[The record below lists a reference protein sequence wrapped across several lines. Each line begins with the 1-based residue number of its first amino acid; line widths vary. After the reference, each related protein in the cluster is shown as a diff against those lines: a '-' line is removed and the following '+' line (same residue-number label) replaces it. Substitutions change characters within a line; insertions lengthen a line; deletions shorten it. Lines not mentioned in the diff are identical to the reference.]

1 MEPLRKELAEGV
13 FLTYVPAAKFKTGV
27 LGAQLITPLEES
39 TVAAGAL
46 LPAVLRRGTTAHR
59 DMRSIAAE
67 LDRLYGASI
76 AYTVRKKGENQCL
89 GFVGSFLDERYVPG
103 GERLLEPMADLL
115 GELLLDPLTRNGR
128 FLSDYVESE
137 KENLIDAIESIL
149 NDKRNYADARLLQ
162 EMCRGERY
170 GIDRLGT
177 VTGVERLTNQTL
189 YRYYSELLATARIE
203 LFYCGSADFARVEGA
218 LDRALAALPRERVAE
233 PAVAERVGAPETVRE
248 ITETMDVTQAKLA
261 MGYRAASEDTPA
273 LLLANLIF
281 GGYSNSKLFLNVREK
296 LSLCYYASSGYHR
309 SKGIITVSSGIE
321 AQNYEVARREIA
333 AQLEAVQNGD
343 FEPWELEG
351 ARSCM
356 LSSLRS
362 REDSAGRLEECYL
375 GQAATGLWED
385 TDALLAQLEAVTPE
399 RVAEAARSIRLDTV
413 YFLTG
418 KEGAAQ

>member
-149 NDKRNYADARLLQ
+149 NDKRDYADARLLQ

-189 YRYYSELLATARIE
+189 YRYYNELLATARIE
-203 LFYCGSADFARVEGA
+203 LFYCVRLRTSRARVAGSQ
-218 LDRALAALPRERVAE
+218 
-233 PAVAERVGAPETVRE
+233 ET
-248 ITETMDVTQAKLA
+248 
-261 MGYRAASEDTPA
+261 
-273 LLLANLIF
+273 
-281 GGYSNSKLFLNVREK
+281 
-296 LSLCYYASSGYHR
+296 
-309 SKGIITVSSGIE
+309 
-321 AQNYEVARREIA
+321 
-333 AQLEAVQNGD
+333 
-343 FEPWELEG
+343 
-351 ARSCM
+351 
-356 LSSLRS
+356 
-362 REDSAGRLEECYL
+362 
-375 GQAATGLWED
+375 
-385 TDALLAQLEAVTPE
+385 
-399 RVAEAARSIRLDTV
+399 
-413 YFLTG
+413 
-418 KEGAAQ
+418 

>member
-149 NDKRNYADARLLQ
+149 NDKRDYADARLLQ

-177 VTGVERLTNQTL
+177 V
-189 YRYYSELLATARIE
+189 
-203 LFYCGSADFARVEGA
+203 D
-218 LDRALAALPRERVAE
+218 
-233 PAVAERVGAPETVRE
+233 
-248 ITETMDVTQAKLA
+248 
-261 MGYRAASEDTPA
+261 
-273 LLLANLIF
+273 
-281 GGYSNSKLFLNVREK
+281 
-296 LSLCYYASSGYHR
+296 
-309 SKGIITVSSGIE
+309 
-321 AQNYEVARREIA
+321 
-333 AQLEAVQNGD
+333 
-343 FEPWELEG
+343 
-351 ARSCM
+351 
-356 LSSLRS
+356 
-362 REDSAGRLEECYL
+362 GR
-375 GQAATGLWED
+375 
-385 TDALLAQLEAVTPE
+385 
-399 RVAEAARSIRLDTV
+399 
-413 YFLTG
+413 G
-418 KEGAAQ
+418 KS

>member
-128 FLSDYVESE
+128 FLADYVESE

-149 NDKRNYADARLLQ
+149 NDKRDYADLRLLQ

-170 GIDRLGT
+170 GVDKFGSIAR
-177 VTGVERLTNQTL
+177 VEKITNQTL
-189 YRYYSELLATARIE
+189 FRCYQELLSTAHLE
-203 LFYCGSADFARVEGA
+203 LFYCGSAE
-218 LDRALAALPRERVAE
+218 RERVEEAISRAFAPLQRGRVVPPVIAE
-233 PAVAERVGAPETVRE
+233 KKNAPETPRE
-248 ITETMDVTQAKLA
+248 ITERMDVTQGRLSMGWRASTNDAPA
-261 MGYRAASEDTPA
+261 MM
-273 LLLANLIF
+273 LANLIF

-296 LSLCYYASSGYHR
+296 LSLCYYASSAYHR
-309 SKGIITVSSGIE
+309 SKGIVTVSSGIE
-321 AQNYEVARREIA
+321 CRDVETAKREIL
-333 AQLEAVQNGD
+333 AQLASVQRGE
-343 FEPWELEG
+343 FEEWEVEG
-351 ARSCM
+351 ARAC
-356 LSSLRS
+356 LIASLES
-362 REDSAGRLEECYL
+362 RGDSAGRMEENAL
-375 GQAATGLWED
+375 GQAATGIRETADELIA
-385 TDALLAQLEAVTPE
+385 ALRAVTNE
-399 RVAEAARSIRLDTV
+399 RIAEAAQSMTLDTV

-418 KEGAAQ
+418 EDSKDE